1 VVSGREYV
9 AAAGEEP
16 VGEARR
22 EPGAVG
28 RVLAVD
34 DAEVD
39 LELVPKRRQPFLDRA
54 AARGA
59 EDVRDEEEPQGTAGA
74 AAVCTSTATWLP

>member
-1 VVSGREYV
+1 VVPGREHV
-9 AAAGEEP
+9 AAAGEQP

-39 LELVPKRRQPFLDRA
+39 LELVPKRGQSLLDRA
-54 AARGA
+54 AARRA
-59 EDVRDEEEPQGTAGA
+59 EDVGDEEEPQGTAGP

>member
-1 VVSGREYV
+1 VVPGREHV
-9 AAAGEEP
+9 AAAGEQP

-39 LELVPKRRQPFLDRA
+39 LELVPKR
-54 AARGA
+54 G
-59 EDVRDEEEPQGTAGA
+59 
-74 AAVCTSTATWLP
+74 

>member
-1 VVSGREYV
+1 VVPGREHV
-9 AAAGEEP
+9 AARGEEP

-22 EPGAVG
+22 EPGAVS

-39 LELVPKRRQPFLDRA
+39 PELCAKRGQAFLDRA
-54 AARGA
+54 AARRP